1 MRAIILITLLFAL
14 STPSIPVFGNLQ
26 TTENVARPEG
36 YVGDF
41 AKVINEEAES
51 LLETKL
57 KQLRERAS
65 IEFVVVTLETTGGED
80 IFSYSL
86 NAARRW
92 KLAGGKGDKGGIL
105 LMLAMKDRKW
115 RVQIT
120 DSLKEDLPA
129 ALLAKQGEKMNLP
142 LSQGDPGAAVN
153 LFVDG
158 VVAHLAERRGFK
170 NTPN

>member
-1 MRAIILITLLFAL
+1 MRGMILLTLLFAFT
-14 STPSIPVFGNLQ
+14 TPSLPASANFQ
-26 TTENVARPEG
+26 ATENMARPKG
-36 YVGDF
+36 YVGDY
-41 AKVINEEAES
+41 ATVINEEAES
-51 LLETKL
+51 QLETKL

-65 IEFVVVTLETTGGED
+65 IEFVVVTLETTGEED

-92 KLAGGKGDKGGIL
+92 KLASGTGDKGGIL

-120 DSLKEDLPA
+120 DSLKEDLPE
-129 ALLAKQGEKMNLP
+129 ALLATQGERMYLP
-142 LSQGDPGAAVN
+142 ISQGNTGAAVT